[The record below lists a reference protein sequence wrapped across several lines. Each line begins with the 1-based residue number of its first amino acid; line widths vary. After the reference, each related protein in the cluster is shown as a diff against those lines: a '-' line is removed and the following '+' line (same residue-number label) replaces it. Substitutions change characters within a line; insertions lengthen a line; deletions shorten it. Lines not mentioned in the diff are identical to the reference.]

1 MQIINSFLLIV
12 KTDLHFSHQ
21 TLVLILATFYLNGKQ
36 KASQSQSDVMERL
49 LGRAQITPK
58 APEEQTKEVSAIWF
72 LKLG

>member
-12 KTDLHFSHQ
+12 KTDLHFSQQ
-21 TLVLILATFYLNGKQ
+21 TLVIFFATFYLNGKQ

-49 LGRAQITPK
+49 LGRAQITPE
-58 APEEQTKEVSAIWF
+58 APAEQTKEVSAIWF